1 MSTRKRIDGLR
12 RQVSTLSED
21 QTVVEISKIM
31 DELSAAAAD
40 GSGAKTN
47 DLTALF
53 SELEAE
59 QKTTPK
65 GIEPCN

>member
-21 QTVVEISKIM
+21 QTVKEISEIM
-31 DELSAAAAD
+31 DELSAAAAG

-47 DLTALF
+47 NLETLF
-53 SELEAE
+53 SDLEAE
-59 QKTTPK
+59 QKTTQI

>member
-21 QTVVEISKIM
+21 QTVMEISKIM
-31 DELSAAAAD
+31 DELSAAAAG

-47 DLTALF
+47 DLVTLF

-59 QKTTPK
+59 QKTTQK

>member
-21 QTVVEISKIM
+21 QTVMEISKIM
-31 DELSAAAAD
+31 DELSAEAAG

-47 DLTALF
+47 DLATLF
-53 SELEAE
+53 SDLEAE
-59 QKTTPK
+59 QKTTQK

>member
-21 QTVVEISKIM
+21 QTVMEISKIM
-31 DELSAAAAD
+31 DELSAAAAG
-40 GSGAKTN
+40 GSGAQTN
-47 DLTALF
+47 DLATLF

-59 QKTTPK
+59 QKTTQK

>member
-21 QTVVEISKIM
+21 QTVMEISKIM
-31 DELSAAAAD
+31 DELSAAA
-40 GSGAKTN
+40 GGESSAKTN
-47 DLTALF
+47 DLATLF

-59 QKTTPK
+59 QKTTQK

>member
-21 QTVVEISKIM
+21 QTVMEISKIM
-31 DELSAAAAD
+31 DELSAEAVG

-47 DLTALF
+47 DLATLF
-53 SELEAE
+53 SDLEAE
-59 QKTTPK
+59 QKTTQK

>member
-21 QTVVEISKIM
+21 QTVMEISKIM
-31 DELSAAAAD
+31 DELSAAAAG
-40 GSGAKTN
+40 GSSAKTN
-47 DLTALF
+47 DLATLF

-59 QKTTPK
+59 HKTTQK

>member
-21 QTVVEISKIM
+21 QTVMEISKIM
-31 DELSAAAAD
+31 DELSAAAA
-40 GSGAKTN
+40 GGNSAITN
-47 DLTALF
+47 DLATLF
-53 SELEAE
+53 SDLEAE
-59 QKTTPK
+59 QKITQR

>member
-21 QTVVEISKIM
+21 QTVMEISKIM
-31 DELSAAAAD
+31 DELSAEAAG

-47 DLTALF
+47 DLATLF
-53 SELEAE
+53 SDLEAE
-59 QKTTPK
+59 QKTTQR

>member
-21 QTVVEISKIM
+21 QTVMEISKIM
-31 DELSAAAAD
+31 DELSAAAAG
-40 GSGAKTN
+40 GSEAKAN
-47 DLTALF
+47 DLETLF

-59 QKTTPK
+59 QKTTQK

>member
-21 QTVVEISKIM
+21 QTVMEISKIM
-31 DELSAAAAD
+31 DELSAAAAG
-40 GSGAKTN
+40 GSGTKTN
-47 DLTALF
+47 DLATLF
-53 SELEAE
+53 SDLEAE
-59 QKTTPK
+59 QKTSQK

>member
-21 QTVVEISKIM
+21 QAVMEISKIM
-31 DELSAAAAD
+31 DELSAAAAG

-47 DLTALF
+47 DLATLF
-53 SELEAE
+53 SDLEAE

>member
-21 QTVVEISKIM
+21 QTVMEISKIM
-31 DELSAAAAD
+31 DELSAAAGG
-40 GSGAKTN
+40 GSSAKTN
-47 DLTALF
+47 DLATLF

-59 QKTTPK
+59 QKTTQK

>member
-12 RQVSTLSED
+12 RQITTLTED
-21 QTVVEISKIM
+21 QTVMEISRIM
-31 DELSAAAAD
+31 DELSAAAA
-40 GSGAKTN
+40 GGNGAKAN
-47 DLTALF
+47 DLATLF
-53 SELEAE
+53 SDLEAE